1 MHGRGKSNLP
11 ICFFKIILQTNL
23 QTIKIPNKFTR
34 KHGAALPNPVMI
46 NPPDGTKWKVFWKNI
61 NGDIWFQKGWK
72 TFTRYYSL
80 QHGCLVVFKYKER
93 TPELDVIILGQHAL
107 EIDYDSSYGT
117 LDVTDNLDHS
127 DDESVEILNDDD
139 SDDESVEIL
148 NEWHNEKKP
157 RQRST
162 LASPRPHKKVRGEI
176 QHISQRTTSLNR
188 PVGARARQVAQEFIS
203 SNPFF
208 TVLINSACLTTD
220 RPKVPNFKGIIEDK
234 TMNVKVKIGKR
245 SWNLKLLPCYN
256 NSSARRLSAGWSSFA
271 RESGVQPGDVC
282 VFELINKE
290 DLVFNVHVF

>member
-1 MHGRGKSNLP
+1 MARGNSTLP

-72 TFTRYYSL
+72 FFTQNYSL

-93 TPELDVIILGQHAL
+93 TSELDLIILGQHAL
-107 EIDYDSSYGT
+107 EIDYDSSCGI
-117 LDVTDNLDHS
+117 LDDEHENLDHS
-127 DDESVEILNDDD
+127 DDESVEILN
-139 SDDESVEIL
+139 
-148 NEWHNEKKP
+148 EWHNQKKP

-162 LASPRPHKKVRGEI
+162 LASPRPHKKSRCEI
-176 QHISQRTTSLNR
+176 EHISQRTTSLNR
-188 PVGARARQVAQEFIS
+188 PYESRARQVAEEFIS
-203 SNPFF
+203 RNPFF
-208 TVLINSACLTTD
+208 IVLINSANLAAN
-220 RPKVPNFKGIIEDK
+220 RPRVPNLKGIIENK
-234 TMNVKVKIGKR
+234 TTNVKLQIGKR
-245 SWNLKLLPCYN
+245 SWNLKLLPSYN
-256 NSSARRLSAGWSSFA
+256 SKTHRCLSAGWSSFA

-290 DLVFNVHVF
+290 ALVFKVHVFQQDC

>member
-1 MHGRGKSNLP
+1 MARENSTLP

-34 KHGAALPNPVMI
+34 RHGAGLPNPVMI
-46 NPPDGTKWKVFWKNI
+46 QPPDGTKWKVFWKNI
-61 NGDIWFQKGWK
+61 NGDIWFEKGWK
-72 TFTRYYSL
+72 TFTRNYSL

-107 EIDYDSSYGT
+107 EIDHDSSNGI
-117 LDVTDNLDHS
+117 L
-127 DDESVEILNDDD
+127 DDEHENLDD

-162 LASPRPHKKVRGEI
+162 LASPRPHKKSIGEI

-188 PVGARARQVAQEFIS
+188 PKESRARQVAQEFIS

-208 TVLINSACLTTD
+208 TILINSANLAAN
-220 RPKVPNFKGIIEDK
+220 RPKVPNLKGIIDDK
-234 TMNVKVKIGKR
+234 TMDVKVKIGKR
-245 SWNLKLLPCYN
+245 SWNLKLLSYHDKTHRC
-256 NSSARRLSAGWSSFA
+256 LSAGWSSFA

-290 DLVFNVHVF
+290 DLVFKVHVL